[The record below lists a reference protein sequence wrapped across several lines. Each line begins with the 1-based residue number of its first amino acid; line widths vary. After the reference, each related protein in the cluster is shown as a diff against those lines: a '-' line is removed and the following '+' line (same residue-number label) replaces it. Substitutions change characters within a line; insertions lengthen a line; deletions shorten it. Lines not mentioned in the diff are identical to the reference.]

1 MVSHFQKSHTLQTQ
15 IFCPTPPHP
24 MTHLMILTK
33 IALMDKFVNKKS
45 TALIIAM
52 VFVGITL
59 IVNSDIY

>member
-1 MVSHFQKSHTLQTQ
+1 
-15 IFCPTPPHP
+15 

-45 TALIIAM
+45 TVLIIAM

>member
-15 IFCPTPPHP
+15 IFVLPPHP

-33 IALMDKFVNKKS
+33 TALMDKFVNKKS